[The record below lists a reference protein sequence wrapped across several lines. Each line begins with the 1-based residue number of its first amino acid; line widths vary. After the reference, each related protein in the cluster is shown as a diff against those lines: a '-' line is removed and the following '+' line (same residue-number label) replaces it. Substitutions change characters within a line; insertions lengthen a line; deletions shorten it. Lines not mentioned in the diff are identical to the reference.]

1 MNKTILIAAATAMI
15 GLTAFTG
22 AAEARM
28 RSGTF
33 VGPRGGVTTWS
44 AQRNCAGGTCTGS
57 KTVTGP
63 LGGTRSWEGT
73 RTCSGGSCTSQG
85 SYTGPPA
92 IPGHARA
99 PAPVRAANARMAG
112 RSPGRAATPGPIA
125 ARSRAAGDLMAG
137 SVALSCNAEPP
148 DPPKRASRPRAE
160 RTQGRCSRDTTTPS

>member
-73 RTCSGGSCTSQG
+73 RTCSGGSCASQG
-85 SYTGPPA
+85 SYTGP
-92 IPGHARA
+92 
-99 PAPVRAANARMAG
+99 AG
-112 RSPGRAATPGPIA
+112 NTWTRQ
-125 ARSRAAGDLMAG
+125 G
-137 SVALSCNAEPP
+137 SG
-148 DPPKRASRPRAE
+148 
-160 RTQGRCSRDTTTPS
+160 TCSGGQCAYGGT